1 MTAKPNETPPE
12 DLLQAA
18 WAVWENAYVPYSTY
32 RVGAALRSES
42 GTVYQGANIENAS
55 YGLGRCAEQ
64 SAIQAMA
71 SAGDRGFTEIVVVTD
86 DTPPA
91 SPCGACR
98 QVLHEFGPQA
108 TVFMVNREGVVRVA
122 SVEELLPLGFS
133 LG

>member
-1 MTAKPNETPPE
+1 MSDINPTNPPE
-12 DLLQAA
+12 DLVKAA
-18 WAVWENAYVPYSTY
+18 WAAWKNAYVPYSTY
-32 RVGAALRSES
+32 RVGAALRAES
-42 GTVYQGANIENAS
+42 GTVYHGANVENAS

-71 SAGDRGFTEIVVVTD
+71 TGGDRVFTEIVVVTD

-98 QVLHEFGPQA
+98 QVLLEFGPQA
-108 TVFMVNREGVVRVA
+108 QVFMLNREGGVRSATVQ
-122 SVEELLPLGFS
+122 ELLPFGFS